1 MIRKEYIFTVNELQ
15 GYKTLGV
22 LEKKIEFNLVDEKE
36 EIQSTS
42 NHRYLLNPLD
52 NNPTD
57 SSEVQDKMNE
67 VFTDEVKLVYE
78 AYLETLKPSEQ
89 ELLEQ
94 FQVKFRMDRDVLL
107 KQVDIEINKA
117 EDLGQDSSLLRVYR
131 QALRDATINWII
143 PERNF

>member
-52 NNPTD
+52 NNPTY

-67 VFTDEVKLVYE
+67 VFTDEVKVVYNL
-78 AYLETLKPSEQ
+78 YLESLKPSAE

-94 FQVKFRMDRDVLL
+94 FQNKFRLDRDSLL
-107 KQVDIEINKA
+107 KGVDIEINKA
-117 EDLGQDSSLLRVYR
+117 EDIGLDSTNLRAYR